1 MILSP
6 PELELIIILQEKRI
20 YPRNKEDLLKHIRQL
35 DEQEV
40 YSDRISKKVANPI
53 FSIEEYYNSL
63 SEASIELIIKTII

>member
-40 YSDRISKKVANPI
+40 YSD
-53 FSIEEYYNSL
+53 
-63 SEASIELIIKTII
+63 

>member
-20 YPRNKEDLLKHIRQL
+20 YRRNKEDLLKHIRQL

>member
-35 DEQEV
+35 DENHL
-40 YSDRISKKVANPI
+40 YSDRISKNVASPI
-53 FSIEEYYNSL
+53 FSIEEYYNAL
-63 SEASIELIIKTII
+63 SDDSIELIINTII